1 MINGKKKQ
9 DEIEQLKQDAK
20 VDKNAAWKV
29 ADGRLKHKQDNL
41 NMAFDD
47 RKKHQQDWIDNGKKG
62 VKQGLKNGEFKYH
75 GKKHK
80 WPSNNP
86 VPFQRSDDEK
96 EVLAKFD
103 KEPFFNNETNE
114 SKNSMK
120 KNVVKI
126 NENTLRQIVA
136 ESVKRTLN
144 EIGDTRAG
152 QYMLGKLWGKKY
164 DEKYEESP
172 GEAYKYA
179 EPIRKYAQQN
189 NRKSVDGLSAFD
201 TGTNAQWNSKL
212 RQQELNRKG
221 KTKRRSE
228 EEIFN
233 ALLDKDKSEKVMD
246 AQDIQSYAYD
256 WMIKNYGRIIK
267 YKGDKLAQNIL
278 QREGCRN
285 LGELIIKMYD
295 KSMVPGWVLYK
306 KFFNEIYDELN
317 LYHDGGSYVDRNNGF
332 GPAWEQFCGY
342 VYEHS

>member
-1 MINGKKKQ
+1 MHIDYDMRGFAGYDKWKKKQ

-120 KNVVKI
+120 KNIVKL

-136 ESVKRTLN
+136 ESVKNVLREETVKSGNLSN
-144 EIGDTRAG
+144 QLGDISLMAKYLQQKSWEMDENG
-152 QYMLGKLWGKKY
+152 DIDGK
-164 DEKYEESP
+164 
-172 GEAYKYA
+172 
-179 EPIRKYAQQN
+179 
-189 NRKSVDGLSAFD
+189 
-201 TGTNAQWNSKL
+201 
-212 RQQELNRKG
+212 
-221 KTKRRSE
+221 
-228 EEIFN
+228 
-233 ALLDKDKSEKVMD
+233 
-246 AQDIQSYAYD
+246 
-256 WMIKNYGRIIK
+256 
-267 YKGDKLAQNIL
+267 
-278 QREGCRN
+278 
-285 LGELIIKMYD
+285 
-295 KSMVPGWVLYK
+295 
-306 KFFNEIYDELN
+306 DELYAKVFPIMRD
-317 LYHDGGSYVDRNNGF
+317 LWRVAHSY
-332 GPAWEQFCGY
+332 GY
-342 VYEHS
+342 

>member
-1 MINGKKKQ
+1 MKRINESEYGDMHLDYDMRRFAGYDKWKKKQ

-120 KNVVKI
+120 KNIVKL
-126 NENTLRQIVA
+126 NENTLKQIVA
-136 ESVKRTLN
+136 ESVKKVIK
-144 EIGDTRAG
+144 EYG
-152 QYMLGKLWGKKY
+152 Y
-164 DEKYEESP
+164 DAVPYSGYEEYDTI
-172 GEAYKYA
+172 GERAAYW
-179 EPIRKYAQQN
+179 
-189 NRKSVDGLSAFD
+189 VMD
-201 TGTNAQWNSKL
+201 KL
-212 RQQELNRKG
+212 RNDSDLD
-221 KTKRRSE
+221 SE
-228 EEIFN
+228 CI
-233 ALLDKDKSEKVMD
+233 A
-246 AQDIQSYAYD
+246 
-256 WMIKNYGRIIK
+256 RIIDGFTFALRALVDV
-267 YKGDKLAQNIL
+267 GDIDNGVK
-278 QREGCRN
+278 
-285 LGELIIKMYD
+285 
-295 KSMVPGWVLYK
+295 
-306 KFFNEIYDELN
+306 
-317 LYHDGGSYVDRNNGF
+317 GF
-332 GPAWEQFCGY
+332 GIKL
-342 VYEHS
+342 

>member
-1 MINGKKKQ
+1 MKRINESGYGDMHLDYDMRRFAGYDKWKKKQ

-120 KNVVKI
+120 KNIVKL
-126 NENTLRQIVA
+126 NENTLRRIVA
-136 ESVKRTLN
+136 ESVKNVLREETVKSGNLSN
-144 EIGDTRAG
+144 QLGDISLMAKYLQQKSWEMDENG
-152 QYMLGKLWGKKY
+152 DIDGK
-164 DEKYEESP
+164 
-172 GEAYKYA
+172 
-179 EPIRKYAQQN
+179 
-189 NRKSVDGLSAFD
+189 
-201 TGTNAQWNSKL
+201 
-212 RQQELNRKG
+212 
-221 KTKRRSE
+221 
-228 EEIFN
+228 
-233 ALLDKDKSEKVMD
+233 
-246 AQDIQSYAYD
+246 
-256 WMIKNYGRIIK
+256 
-267 YKGDKLAQNIL
+267 
-278 QREGCRN
+278 
-285 LGELIIKMYD
+285 
-295 KSMVPGWVLYK
+295 
-306 KFFNEIYDELN
+306 DELYAKVFPIMRD
-317 LYHDGGSYVDRNNGF
+317 LWRVAHSY
-332 GPAWEQFCGY
+332 GY
-342 VYEHS
+342 

>member
-1 MINGKKKQ
+1 MKRINESEYGDMHLDYDMRRFAGYDKWKKKQ

-20 VDKNAAWKV
+20 VDKNTAWKV

-120 KNVVKI
+120 KNIVKL

-136 ESVKRTLN
+136 ESVKKVLKEN
-144 EIGDTRAG
+144 
-152 QYMLGKLWGKKY
+152 QYMS
-164 DEKYEESP
+164 YEDTD
-172 GEAYKYA
+172 AYR
-179 EPIRKYAQQN
+179 EEQ
-189 NRKSVDGLSAFD
+189 
-201 TGTNAQWNSKL
+201 
-212 RQQELNRKG
+212 
-221 KTKRRSE
+221 
-228 EEIFN
+228 EEIRQENRRQN
-233 ALLDKDKSEKVMD
+233 ALKSACD
-246 AQDIQSYAYD
+246 
-256 WMIKNYGRIIK
+256 
-267 YKGDKLAQNIL
+267 
-278 QREGCRN
+278 
-285 LGELIIKMYD
+285 ELISVFYNYSATDEDCEYFLKYIGERIK
-295 KSMVPGWVLYK
+295 
-306 KFFNEIYDELN
+306 I
-317 LYHDGGSYVDRNNGF
+317 HDSSLGING
-332 GPAWEQFCGY
+332 AD
-342 VYEHS
+342 

>member
-1 MINGKKKQ
+1 MKRINESEYGDMHLDYDMRRFAGYDKWKKKQ

-136 ESVKRTLN
+136 ESVKNVLREETVKSGNLSN
-144 EIGDTRAG
+144 QLGDISLIAKYLQQKSWEMDENG
-152 QYMLGKLWGKKY
+152 DIDGK
-164 DEKYEESP
+164 
-172 GEAYKYA
+172 
-179 EPIRKYAQQN
+179 
-189 NRKSVDGLSAFD
+189 
-201 TGTNAQWNSKL
+201 
-212 RQQELNRKG
+212 
-221 KTKRRSE
+221 
-228 EEIFN
+228 
-233 ALLDKDKSEKVMD
+233 
-246 AQDIQSYAYD
+246 
-256 WMIKNYGRIIK
+256 
-267 YKGDKLAQNIL
+267 
-278 QREGCRN
+278 
-285 LGELIIKMYD
+285 
-295 KSMVPGWVLYK
+295 
-306 KFFNEIYDELN
+306 DELYAKVFPIMRD
-317 LYHDGGSYVDRNNGF
+317 LWRVAHSY
-332 GPAWEQFCGY
+332 GY
-342 VYEHS
+342 

>member
-1 MINGKKKQ
+1 MKRINESGYGDMHLDYDMRRFAGYDKWKKKQ

-120 KNVVKI
+120 KNIVKL

-136 ESVKRTLN
+136 ESVKNVLREETVKSGNLSN
-144 EIGDTRAG
+144 QLGDISLMAKYLQQKSWEMDENG
-152 QYMLGKLWGKKY
+152 DIDGK
-164 DEKYEESP
+164 
-172 GEAYKYA
+172 
-179 EPIRKYAQQN
+179 
-189 NRKSVDGLSAFD
+189 
-201 TGTNAQWNSKL
+201 
-212 RQQELNRKG
+212 
-221 KTKRRSE
+221 
-228 EEIFN
+228 
-233 ALLDKDKSEKVMD
+233 
-246 AQDIQSYAYD
+246 
-256 WMIKNYGRIIK
+256 
-267 YKGDKLAQNIL
+267 
-278 QREGCRN
+278 
-285 LGELIIKMYD
+285 
-295 KSMVPGWVLYK
+295 
-306 KFFNEIYDELN
+306 DELYAKVFPIMRD
-317 LYHDGGSYVDRNNGF
+317 LWRVAHSY
-332 GPAWEQFCGY
+332 GY
-342 VYEHS
+342 

>member
-1 MINGKKKQ
+1 MKRINESEYGDMHLDYDMRRFAGYDKWKKKQ

-120 KNVVKI
+120 KNVVKL

-136 ESVKRTLN
+136 ESVKKVLKESLPTKTV
-144 EIGDTRAG
+144 GDTGIAYAG
-152 QYMLGKLWGKKY
+152 HEELAPNGFRGYYVCTPNDGVKYCGTKKEAINIVKQYYEGDDRKFVLGQLGTLGK
-164 DEKYEESP
+164 
-172 GEAYKYA
+172 
-179 EPIRKYAQQN
+179 
-189 NRKSVDGLSAFD
+189 
-201 TGTNAQWNSKL
+201 
-212 RQQELNRKG
+212 
-221 KTKRRSE
+221 
-228 EEIFN
+228 
-233 ALLDKDKSEKVMD
+233 
-246 AQDIQSYAYD
+246 
-256 WMIKNYGRIIK
+256 
-267 YKGDKLAQNIL
+267 
-278 QREGCRN
+278 
-285 LGELIIKMYD
+285 
-295 KSMVPGWVLYK
+295 
-306 KFFNEIYDELN
+306 
-317 LYHDGGSYVDRNNGF
+317 
-332 GPAWEQFCGY
+332 
-342 VYEHS
+342 